1 MGYRVPSPEEYVALR
16 GSCEEACVFLTGQFV
31 KRGVDCICLVEPFPA
46 RIGDGGAV
54 CVGLH
59 FFSTSDSGRHIV
71 YACRQD
77 DGRWKCWGKRKVWLC
92 ATLHDV
98 VDYVSTV
105 STCGARPGG
114 ESLYGGLSGDTVM
127 GRLVAEVARHPFVE
141 QVMACPGVKR
151 QVAVVSVTG
160 TVCVV
165 DEMFGAVVYL
175 SMRDF
180 LNEFCA
186 LVDDMGA
193 GSELS
198 FRVPESAARV
208 PEEFA
213 EIVVSQW
220 RAELGL

>member
-1 MGYRVPSPEEYVALR
+1 MGYRVPSPDEYAALR
-16 GSCEEACVFLTGQFV
+16 DSYEEACVFLTGQFV
-31 KRGVDCICLVEPFPA
+31 KRGVDCICFVEPCPD
-46 RIGDGGAV
+46 RIADGGAA

-59 FFSTSDSGRHIV
+59 FFSTSDSGRHIMYV
-71 YACRQD
+71 CRQD
-77 DGRWKCWGKRKVWLC
+77 DGRWKCRGNRKVWLC

-114 ESLYGGLSGDTVM
+114 ESLYGGLSGDTAM

-141 QVMACPGVKR
+141 QVMACPGVIR
-151 QVAVVSVTG
+151 RVAVVSVNG

-175 SMRDF
+175 SLRD
-180 LNEFCA
+180 LFCA
-186 LVDDMGA
+186 IVEDMGA
-193 GSELS
+193 DSVLS
-198 FRVPESAARV
+198 FVVPESAARV

-213 EIVVSQW
+213 EIVVSEW